1 MVGFEGEKMSKS
13 KGNLVFVSKLIASG
27 VDPMVI
33 RLALLMHHYRDD
45 HMWSNEE
52 LSTASEFLDD
62 LRTALSRTEV
72 APTDTVIAEI
82 IAALA
87 NNLDTPRAIT
97 VLGGWVK
104 ESLSG
109 SEDCVSGGSAG
120 ELSRAIDALLGIAL

>member
-1 MVGFEGEKMSKS
+1 
-13 KGNLVFVSKLIASG
+13 
-27 VDPMVI
+27 MVI

-72 APTDTVIAEI
+72 APTDTVITEI

-87 NNLDTPRAIT
+87 NNLDTPRAIS
-97 VLGGWVK
+97 VLSGWVTQ
-104 ESLSG
+104 SLSG
-109 SEDCVSGGSAG
+109 SEDSVSGGSAG
-120 ELSRAIDALLGIAL
+120 ELSRAIDALLGLAL